1 MSNAETT
8 RVTYVERARAR
19 GITAAAAPR
28 LTQRHKWPKQIGNDG
43 FTRVVVPTSM
53 LAAWDGDPYDDTDVN
68 GNVNSRL
75 KGSDACDDLDVD
87 IRVNDRLKNSD
98 VYGDTDVGSR
108 ISHTDV

>member
-1 MSNAETT
+1 MSDTETT
-8 RVTYVERARAR
+8 RVTYVELARAR
-19 GITAAAAPR
+19 GITVAAARR

-53 LAAWDGDPYDDTDVN
+53 LAAWDGDTYDDTDVN

-98 VYGDTDVGSR
+98 VY
-108 ISHTDV
+108 